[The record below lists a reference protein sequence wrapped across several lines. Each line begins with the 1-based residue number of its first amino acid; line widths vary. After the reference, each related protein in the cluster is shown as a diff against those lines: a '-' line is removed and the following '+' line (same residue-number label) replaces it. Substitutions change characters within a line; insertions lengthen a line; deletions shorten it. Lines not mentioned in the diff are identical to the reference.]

1 MIIDIDG
8 LQLDLIEPHD
18 RQLMHILA
26 GDGYEHDSLMVWAK
40 MQKAGGIALDV
51 GAYTGLF
58 SIIAAKHGARVI
70 AFEPMPANHLRI
82 RINAS
87 RNKVTRWVTVLPTAV
102 SDYEGTAT
110 LNYNPNVTLTTG
122 ASLETGIANHAAG
135 IVVNCITIDSLAL
148 DEVAAI
154 KIDTER
160 HEPCVLRGA
169 METIKRFRPPM
180 LIETL
185 DGDMRNQ
192 ILGMLP
198 DYEAAAILDGR
209 NTLFTP
215 SRSPTCPKVQSQAPP
230 ISK

>member
-1 MIIDIDG
+1 MIIEIDG
-8 LQLDLIEPHD
+8 LQIDLIEPND
-18 RQLMHILA
+18 RQIVHILA
-26 GDGYEHDSLMVWAK
+26 GDGYEYDSLMVWAK
-40 MQKAGGIALDV
+40 MQKPGGIALDV

-58 SIIAAKHGARVI
+58 SIIAAKRGARVI
-70 AFEPMPANHLRI
+70 AFEPMPANQWRT
-82 RINAS
+82 RVNVQ
-87 RNKVTRWVTVLPTAV
+87 RNKVTRQVTILPTAA
-102 SDYEGTAT
+102 SDYEGTGT
-110 LNYNPNVTLTTG
+110 LNYNPNVPLTTG
-122 ASLETGIANHAAG
+122 ASLEEGIVMHSAG
-135 IVVNCITIDSLAL
+135 IVVSCITIDSLAL

-169 METIKRFRPPM
+169 METIRRFRPPM

-185 DGDMRNQ
+185 GGNMRDQ

-215 SRSPTCPKVQSQAPP
+215 ARSPTCPKVQSQAPP